1 MEKIPNIRKVMVL
14 VLVLFVIIL
23 LVFLMVVK
31 QVGIESSSNE
41 VQEYIY
47 IFCWVYTFNTVDDS
61 WRFTYSEGRCTNNF

>member
-47 IFCWVYTFNTVDDS
+47 ILLGLHFQ
-61 WRFTYSEGRCTNNF
+61 YS